1 MNNVILVGRL
11 TKDPELKYV
20 GEKNVA
26 LTKFTLAVNRE
37 YKQTNKENKA
47 DFINI
52 ELWGKTA
59 EICYKYLGKGRKIA
73 VQGRIETDSYLNQNG
88 EKRFVTKIR
97 GEKFQFADSK
107 RNDNEVDTSDYYDA
121 KQIFEDVEKEN
132 KQLEELP
139 F

>member
-107 RNDNEVDTSDYYDA
+107 RNDNEVDTSNYYDA